1 MFSLLCAS
9 VCLELQVVLCHGRC
23 IFSVNGSKLLRASF
37 CFGVSLFSAAD
48 GVRSLCY
55 PDAILPVSWLLQG
68 GDADEWVIVRRYI
81 YGLIYVLVFAPVPL
95 AL

>member
-1 MFSLLCAS
+1 MMGLDLY
-9 VCLELQVVLCHGRC
+9 
-23 IFSVNGSKLLRASF
+23 
-37 CFGVSLFSAAD
+37 D
-48 GVRSLCY
+48 